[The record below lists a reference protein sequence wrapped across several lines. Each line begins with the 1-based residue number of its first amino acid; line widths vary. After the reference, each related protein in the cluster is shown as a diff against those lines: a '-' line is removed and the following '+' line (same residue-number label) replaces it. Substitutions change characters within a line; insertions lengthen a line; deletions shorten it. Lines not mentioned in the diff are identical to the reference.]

1 MDSRFCRKCL
11 MRDMAENDYFVN
23 LRDYI
28 DAVDRELKTEADEYE
43 RRLGICRECDSLISG
58 MCIKCGCY
66 VELRAVM
73 KKGYC
78 PDADR
83 KW

>member
-28 DAVDRELKTEADEYE
+28 DAVDMELKTEADEYE

-78 PDADR
+78 PDADK